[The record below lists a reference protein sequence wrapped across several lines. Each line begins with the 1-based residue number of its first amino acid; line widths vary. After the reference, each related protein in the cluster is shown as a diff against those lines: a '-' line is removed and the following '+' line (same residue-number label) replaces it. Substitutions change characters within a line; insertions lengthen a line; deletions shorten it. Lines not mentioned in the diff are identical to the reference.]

1 MLYHCTVEMCDMHS
15 HGIDSKVIE
24 TMGLEKE
31 YKLFIGGKPFHS
43 MAGPGVVSTMVRSTR
58 APLW

>member
-1 MLYHCTVEMCDMHS
+1 MLRSDCVSVIPYHRTVEMCDMHS

-31 YKLFIGGKPFHS
+31 YKLFIGEK
-43 MAGPGVVSTMVRSTR
+43 
-58 APLW
+58 